1 MGEPMKGRL
10 AYARVAP
17 GIREAMMG
25 LERYVAKNN
34 DLPRPLL
41 HLVKARASQINGC
54 AWCLD
59 MHTKDALADGESP
72 QRLYTL
78 SAWRDTPFFTEKE
91 RAALAWTEAVTL
103 LAEREISDELY
114 EQARRSF
121 SEKDLADLTLAIVAI
136 NGWNRLNVPFQMP
149 VGDDQPA
156 KRASAGAASE
166 TSPPGVPA

>member
-1 MGEPMKGRL
+1 MGEPRKARL
-10 AYARVAP
+10 EYAKVAP
-17 GIREAMMG
+17 GIVEAMHG
-25 LERYVAKNN
+25 LERYVARNR

-114 EQARRSF
+114 AEVRGHF

-136 NGWNRLNVPFQMP
+136 NGWNRLNVPFRTP
-149 VGDDQPA
+149 VGDYQPPA
-156 KRASAGAASE
+156 RD
-166 TSPPGVPA
+166 PPADG